1 MKKNKKEYSKKIC
14 TFCITQF
21 AIVTILSLICN
32 LLGLASEVFVYLIP
46 ASAAMTTAAL
56 GFYFSKAK
64 AENLSKQKLRNIV
77 LKLALEERIEEKDYN
92 EIIEEIENIDATV
105 DAKLSSMYEE
115 AINEETNTEVI

>member
-1 MKKNKKEYSKKIC
+1 M
-14 TFCITQF
+14 
-21 AIVTILSLICN
+21 
-32 LLGLASEVFVYLIP
+32 ASEVFVYLIP
-46 ASAAMTTAAL
+46 ASAAITTAAL

-77 LKLALEERIEEKDYN
+77 LKLALEERIEEKDYY

>member
-1 MKKNKKEYSKKIC
+1 MKQNKKEYSKKIC
-14 TFCITQF
+14 TFCIIQF
-21 AIVTILSLICN
+21 VIITVFSLICN
-32 LLGLASEVFVYLIP
+32 LFGLASEIFIYLVP
-46 ASAAMTTAAL
+46 ASAAMATAAL

-77 LKLALEERIEEKDYN
+77 LKLALEERIEEEDYY

>member
-14 TFCITQF
+14 TFCIIQF
-21 AIVTILSLICN
+21 VIITTFSLVCN
-32 LLGLASEVFVYLIP
+32 LFGFISEIFVYLIP

-77 LKLALEERIEEKDYN
+77 LKLALEERIEEEDFY

-115 AINEETNTEVI
+115 AIYEEINTEVI

>member
-1 MKKNKKEYSKKIC
+1 MRI
-14 TFCITQF
+14 
-21 AIVTILSLICN
+21 
-32 LLGLASEVFVYLIP
+32 
-46 ASAAMTTAAL
+46 
-56 GFYFSKAK
+56 AK

-115 AINEETNTEVI
+115 AINEETNTEAI